1 MTPSAQNF
9 AGTRTADHCADR
21 ATAQADPR
29 FPAAS
34 PDRTVCTRGLTASEG
49 REQWREALESTFC
62 EMDVAWPRRDTG
74 FSADLSSGHVD
85 ALHLTRVRADPH
97 QVTRSPAMVGTDHR
111 DDLLLILAI
120 GGELTVSQHDRSV
133 TLSEGSFSMVDA
145 AAPFV
150 VEGLTEFEQIVLH
163 TPRELL
169 TSRLPEDTLLSAL
182 GTAHGGGAGLGG
194 LLSRFLVDLSR
205 TNDDLSDSARAT
217 TASTVLDLLATTVG
231 EGVSQ
236 LSPTAL
242 GHQRDLRR
250 VQQEMIRTL
259 HLPGRGLAE
268 ISTELGMSVRYIHK
282 LFEATDFTPRGFLT
296 EERMKRARWLL
307 LDSDRNV
314 AEVGALV
321 GYRDVAH
328 FSRAF
333 SSRFGTS
340 PSRFRV
346 TPRSPNP

>member
-1 MTPSAQNF
+1 MTPSAQKF
-9 AGTRTADHCADR
+9 VETRTAGRTTARRDPSAPADV
-21 ATAQADPR
+21 
-29 FPAAS
+29 S
-34 PDRTVCTRGLTASEG
+34 GRTVCTRGLSATEG
-49 REQWREALESTFC
+49 REKWREALESTFC
-62 EMDVAWPRRDTG
+62 EMDVAWPRRATG

-85 ALHLTRVRADPH
+85 ALHLTRVHAEPH

-111 DDLLLILAI
+111 DDLLLILAV
-120 GGELTVSQHDRSV
+120 GGELTVSQYDRSV
-133 TLSEGSFSMVDA
+133 SLAEGAFSMVDA

-169 TSRLPEDTLLSAL
+169 TSRLPEDVLLSTF
-182 GTAHGGGAGLGG
+182 GVAHGASVGLGG

-205 TNDDLSDSARAT
+205 TSADLSDCGRAT
-217 TASTVLDLLATTVG
+217 TASTVLDLLATTVN
-231 EGVSQ
+231 ERVSP
-236 LSPTAL
+236 LSPTVL

-250 VQQEMIRTL
+250 VQQAMVHTL

-268 ISTELGMSVRYIHK
+268 ISAELGMSVRYIHK
-282 LFEATDFTPRGFLT
+282 LFESTGLTPRGFLT

-307 LDSDRNV
+307 LDSERTV

-333 SSRFGTS
+333 SSKFGTS
-340 PSRFRV
+340 PSRFRA
-346 TPRSPNP
+346 TPRSPNF